1 MDWHGV
7 DWQCDFFDHRLRD
20 HHEVEEK
27 TSYILMNPVRK
38 GLCERAEDWRW
49 VYPLMIARR
58 RTGRARH
65 SCARCVLGCETTGAQ
80 RTARPTNARLTDHVS
95 IKVNVSALVT
105 IMKCKFAVCVL
116 VIMAALDAN
125 AQSKPSATLI
135 VTNAVVYT
143 VDKQRPKAEAV
154 AVIGDRIVAVGSRAE
169 IELWRGPQTKV
180 IDADGKLLLPGFN
193 DAHVHFIQGG
203 AQLDQVQLTDAA
215 TPEEFAKRIAAQT
228 KKTPKGE
235 WILGGR
241 WDETKWPNQELPTK
255 ELVDRVTGDT
265 PMFVERYDGHEA
277 LANSAAMK
285 LAGIDPKT
293 AEIPGGVIVRDASG
307 NPTGVFK
314 DAAMTLIYKAIPPM
328 THEQRLRA
336 ARGALKHAAS
346 LGVTSVQHMNPEFAD
361 VAAYSELA
369 EKGEL
374 TTRLYAVP
382 METDWRD
389 QAKVGIRR
397 AWGSSYLR
405 LGAVK
410 GYADGSLGS
419 RTAYMFEPFND
430 DPGNRGLL
438 SDEMHP
444 PSAMRDRLM
453 QADAAGLQLRV
464 HAIGDRAIS
473 MILDIFADIEKEHGY
488 HDQRFAIEHAQHMAQ
503 KDLERFAKLHV
514 IASMQPYHAIDD
526 GRWAEPRLGHERAR
540 YSYAWRSFLDHGVTL
555 AFGTD
560 WPVAPLDPMPGVY
573 AAVTRATLDGKNP
586 GGWIP
591 EEKITLPEAIE
602 AYTMGAAFAEFQE
615 REKGS
620 ITPGK
625 LADMVIVSDN
635 IFELKPEA
643 IRNVKVQTTI
653 VGGKVVYGER

>member
-1 MDWHGV
+1 
-7 DWQCDFFDHRLRD
+7 
-20 HHEVEEK
+20 
-27 TSYILMNPVRK
+27 
-38 GLCERAEDWRW
+38 
-49 VYPLMIARR
+49 
-58 RTGRARH
+58 
-65 SCARCVLGCETTGAQ
+65 
-80 RTARPTNARLTDHVS
+80 
-95 IKVNVSALVT
+95 
-105 IMKCKFAVCVL
+105 MKCKFAVCVL
-116 VIMAALDAN
+116 IIMAALDTN
-125 AQSKPSATLI
+125 AQPKPSATLI
-135 VTNAVVYT
+135 VANAAVYT
-143 VDKQRPKAEAV
+143 VDKQHPKAEAV
-154 AVIGDRIVAVGSRAE
+154 AVIGDRIVAVGSRE
-169 IELWRGPQTKV
+169 DIDLWRGPQTKV
-180 IDADGKLLLPGFN
+180 IDARGKLLLPGFN
-193 DAHVHFIQGG
+193 DAHVHFIKGG
-203 AQLDQVQLTDAA
+203 AQLEQVQLTDAA
-215 TPEEFAKRIAAQT
+215 TPEEFAKRIAAQV
-228 KKTPKGE
+228 KKTLKGE

-241 WDETKWPNQELPTK
+241 WDETKWPKPELPTK
-255 ELVDRVTGDT
+255 ELVDSVTGDI

-285 LAGIDPKT
+285 LAGVDAKT
-293 AEIPGGVIVRDASG
+293 VDVSGGVIVRDASG
-307 NPTGVFK
+307 NPTGIFK
-314 DAAMTLIYKAIPPM
+314 DAALELINKAIPAM
-328 THEQRLRA
+328 SREQRIRVARRA
-336 ARGALKHAAS
+336 LEHAAS

-374 TTRLYAVP
+374 TTRIYAVP

-419 RTAYMFEPFND
+419 RTAYMFEP
-430 DPGNRGLL
+430 L

-473 MILDIFADIEKEHGY
+473 MMLDIFADIEKEHGY
-488 HDQRFAIEHAQHMAQ
+488 HDQRFAIEHAQHTAQ
-503 KDLERFAKLHV
+503 KDFERFAKLHV

-526 GRWAEPRLGHERAR
+526 GRWAEGRLGHERAR

-560 WPVAPLDPMPGVY
+560 WPVAPLDPMLGVY

-591 EEKITLPEAIE
+591 EEKITLPEAIG
-602 AYTMGAAFAEFQE
+602 AYTMGAAFAEFQDS
-615 REKGS
+615 EKGS
-620 ITPGK
+620 ISPGK
-625 LADMVIVSDN
+625 LADMVILNDN

-643 IRNVKVQTTI
+643 IRNVKVKTTI
-653 VGGKVVYGER
+653 VGGKAVYGER

>member
-1 MDWHGV
+1 
-7 DWQCDFFDHRLRD
+7 
-20 HHEVEEK
+20 
-27 TSYILMNPVRK
+27 
-38 GLCERAEDWRW
+38 
-49 VYPLMIARR
+49 
-58 RTGRARH
+58 
-65 SCARCVLGCETTGAQ
+65 
-80 RTARPTNARLTDHVS
+80 
-95 IKVNVSALVT
+95 
-105 IMKCKFAVCVL
+105 MKCKLAVYSL
-116 VIMAALDAN
+116 ILMTATHAN
-125 AQSKPSATLI
+125 GESKPSATLI
-135 VTNAVVYT
+135 ITNAAVYT
-143 VDKQRPKAEAV
+143 VDRQHPNAEAV

-169 IELWRGPQTKV
+169 IDLWRGPQTKA
-180 IDADGKLLLPGFN
+180 IDAGGKLLLPGFN

-203 AQLDQVQLTDAA
+203 AQLDQVQLTEAA
-215 TPEEFAKRIAAQT
+215 RPEEFARHIAAQV

-241 WDETKWPNQELPTK
+241 WDETKWPKPELPDK
-255 ELVDRVTGDT
+255 NLVDPVSGDT
-265 PMFVERYDGHEA
+265 PVFVERYDGHEA

-285 LAGIDPKT
+285 LAGVDAKT
-293 AEIPGGVIVRDASG
+293 GEVPGGVVVRDASG
-307 NPTGVFK
+307 NPTGIFK
-314 DAAMTLIYKAIPPM
+314 DAAMALIYKAIPPM

-336 ARGALKHAAS
+336 ARAALKHAAA

-361 VAAYSELA
+361 VAVYSELA

-374 TTRLYAVP
+374 TTRIYAVP
-382 METDWRD
+382 METEWRD
-389 QAKVGIRR
+389 QARVGIRH

-419 RTAYMFEPFND
+419 RTAYMFEPFID

-444 PSAMRDRLM
+444 PSAMHDRLL

-464 HAIGDRAIS
+464 HAIGDRATS
-473 MILDIFADIEKEHGY
+473 MILDIFADIEKANGY

-503 KDLERFAKLHV
+503 KDFERFAKLHV

-526 GRWAEPRLGHERAR
+526 GRWAEARLGHDRTR
-540 YSYAWRSFLDHGVTL
+540 YSYAWRSFLDHGVML

-560 WPVAPLDPMPGVY
+560 WPVAPLDPLQGLY

-625 LADMVIVSDN
+625 LADMVILSDN
-635 IFELKPEA
+635 IFDLKPEA
-643 IRNVKVQTTI
+643 IRNVKVKTTI
-653 VGGKVVYGER
+653 TSGKVVYGEQ

>member
-1 MDWHGV
+1 
-7 DWQCDFFDHRLRD
+7 
-20 HHEVEEK
+20 
-27 TSYILMNPVRK
+27 
-38 GLCERAEDWRW
+38 
-49 VYPLMIARR
+49 
-58 RTGRARH
+58 
-65 SCARCVLGCETTGAQ
+65 
-80 RTARPTNARLTDHVS
+80 
-95 IKVNVSALVT
+95 
-105 IMKCKFAVCVL
+105 MKCKLAIYFLLL
-116 VIMAALDAN
+116 VIGVYAS
-125 AQSKPSATLI
+125 AQPKPSATLI
-135 VTNAVVYT
+135 VTNAAVYT
-143 VDKQRPKAEAV
+143 VDKQHPKAEAV
-154 AVIGDRIVAVGSRAE
+154 AVIGDRIVAVGSRTD
-169 IELWRGPQTKV
+169 IDLWRGPQTKV
-180 IDADGKLLLPGFN
+180 IDAGGKLLLPGFN

-203 AQLDQVQLTDAA
+203 AQLEQVQLTDAA
-215 TPEEFAKRIAAQT
+215 TPEEFRKRIAAQV

-241 WDETKWPNQELPTK
+241 WDETKWPKPELPTK
-255 ELVDRVTGDT
+255 DLVDPVTGDT
-265 PMFVERYDGHEA
+265 PIFVERYDGHEA

-285 LAGIDPKT
+285 LAGVDAKT
-293 AEIPGGVIVRDASG
+293 PDVPGGVIMRDASG

-314 DAAMTLIYKAIPPM
+314 DAAMPLIYKAIPPM

-374 TTRLYAVP
+374 TARIYAVP

-419 RTAYMFEPFND
+419 RTAYMFEPFTD

-473 MILDIFADIEKEHGY
+473 MMLDIFADIEKEHGY
-488 HDQRFAIEHAQHMAQ
+488 HDQRFAIEHAQHTAQ
-503 KDLERFAKLHV
+503 KDFERFAKLHV

-526 GRWAEPRLGHERAR
+526 GRWAEARLGHERAR

-560 WPVAPLDPMPGVY
+560 WPVAPLDPMLGVY

-602 AYTMGAAFAEFQE
+602 AYTMGAAFAEFQDS
-615 REKGS
+615 EKGS
-620 ITPGK
+620 ISPGK
-625 LADMVIVSDN
+625 LADMVILSDN
-635 IFELKPEA
+635 IFDLKPEA
-643 IRNVKVQTTI
+643 IRNVKVKTTI

>member
-1 MDWHGV
+1 M
-7 DWQCDFFDHRLRD
+7 
-20 HHEVEEK
+20 
-27 TSYILMNPVRK
+27 TSGFVMRSKL
-38 GLCERAEDWRW
+38 A
-49 VYPLMIARR
+49 VYSLAFMSA
-58 RTGRARH
+58 AY
-65 SCARCVLGCETTGAQ
+65 
-80 RTARPTNARLTDHVS
+80 TNA
-95 IKVNVSALVT
+95 
-105 IMKCKFAVCVL
+105 
-116 VIMAALDAN
+116 
-125 AQSKPSATLI
+125 QPKPSATLI
-135 VTNAVVYT
+135 ITNAAVYT
-143 VDKQRPKAEAV
+143 VDKQRPAAEAV
-154 AVIGDRIVAVGSRAE
+154 AVSGDRIVAVGSRAQ
-169 IELWRGPQTKV
+169 IDLWRGPETKV
-180 IDADGKLLLPGFN
+180 IDAGHKLVLPGFN

-215 TPEEFAKRIAAQT
+215 SPQEFAKRIAAQA

-241 WDETKWPNQELPTK
+241 WDETKWTKPELPTK
-255 ELVDRVTGDT
+255 ELVDAVTGAT
-265 PMFVERYDGHEA
+265 PIFVERYDGHEA

-285 LAGIDPKT
+285 LAGVDAKT
-293 AEIPGGVIVRDASG
+293 ADVPGGVIVRDANG
-307 NPTGVFK
+307 NPTGIFK
-314 DAAMTLIYKAIPPM
+314 DAAQELIYKAVPPM
-328 THEQRLRA
+328 SREQRIRVARRA
-336 ARGALKHAAS
+336 LEHAAS

-374 TTRLYAVP
+374 TTRIYAVP

-389 QAKVGIRR
+389 QAKVGIRH

-419 RTAYMFEPFND
+419 RTAYMFEPFAD
-430 DPGNRGLL
+430 DPGNSGLL

-444 PSAMRDRLM
+444 PSAMRERLM
-453 QADAAGLQLRV
+453 GADAAGLQIRV

-473 MILDIFADIEKEHGY
+473 MMLDIFSDIEREHGY
-488 HDQRFAIEHAQHMAQ
+488 HGQRFAIEHAQHMAQ
-503 KDLERFAKLHV
+503 KDFERFTNLHV

-526 GRWAEPRLGHERAR
+526 GRWAEKRLGHHRAR

-560 WPVAPLDPMPGVY
+560 WPVAPLDPMLGLY

-586 GGWIP
+586 DGWIP

-602 AYTMGAAFAEFQE
+602 AYTMGAAFTEFQE
-615 REKGS
+615 KDKGS

-625 LADMVIVSDN
+625 LADMMILSDN
-635 IFELKPEA
+635 IFDVKPEA
-643 IRNVKVQTTI
+643 IRNAKVQTTI
-653 VGGKVVYGER
+653 VGGKVVYEGARNR

>member
-1 MDWHGV
+1 
-7 DWQCDFFDHRLRD
+7 
-20 HHEVEEK
+20 
-27 TSYILMNPVRK
+27 
-38 GLCERAEDWRW
+38 
-49 VYPLMIARR
+49 
-58 RTGRARH
+58 
-65 SCARCVLGCETTGAQ
+65 
-80 RTARPTNARLTDHVS
+80 
-95 IKVNVSALVT
+95 
-105 IMKCKFAVCVL
+105 
-116 VIMAALDAN
+116 MAALDAN
-125 AQSKPSATLI
+125 AQPKPSATLI
-135 VTNAVVYT
+135 VTNAAVYT
-143 VDKQRPKAEAV
+143 VDKQHPKAEAV
-154 AVIGDRIVAVGSRAE
+154 AVIGDRIVGVGSRVD
-169 IELWRGPQTKV
+169 IDLWRGPQTKV
-180 IDADGKLLLPGFN
+180 IDAGGKLLLPGFN

-203 AQLDQVQLTDAA
+203 AQLVQVDLVDAA
-215 TPEEFAKRIAAQT
+215 TPEEFAKRIAAQM

-241 WDETKWPNQELPTK
+241 WDETKWPKQELPTK
-255 ELVDRVTGDT
+255 DLVDPVTGDI

-277 LANSAAMK
+277 LANSVAMK
-285 LAGIDPKT
+285 LAGIDAKT
-293 AEIPGGVIVRDASG
+293 PDVPGGVIMRDASG

-314 DAAMTLIYKAIPPM
+314 DAAMVLIYKAIPPM
-328 THEQRLRA
+328 TQEQRLGA

-374 TTRLYAVP
+374 TTRIYAVP
-382 METDWRD
+382 METHWRD

-419 RTAYMFEPFND
+419 RTAYMFEPFTD

-464 HAIGDRAIS
+464 HAIGDHAIS
-473 MILDIFADIEKEHGY
+473 MMLDIFADIEKEHGY

-503 KDLERFAKLHV
+503 KDFGRFAKLHV

-526 GRWAEPRLGHERAR
+526 GRWAEARLGRDRTR
-540 YSYAWRSFLDHGVTL
+540 YSYAWRSFLNHGVTL

-560 WPVAPLDPMPGVY
+560 WPVAPLDPMLGVY

-602 AYTMGAAFAEFQE
+602 AYTMGAAFTEFQE
-615 REKGS
+615 NEKGS
-620 ITPGK
+620 ISPSK
-625 LADMVIVSDN
+625 LADMVILSHN

-643 IRNVKVQTTI
+643 IRNVKVKTTI

>member
-1 MDWHGV
+1 
-7 DWQCDFFDHRLRD
+7 
-20 HHEVEEK
+20 
-27 TSYILMNPVRK
+27 
-38 GLCERAEDWRW
+38 
-49 VYPLMIARR
+49 
-58 RTGRARH
+58 
-65 SCARCVLGCETTGAQ
+65 
-80 RTARPTNARLTDHVS
+80 
-95 IKVNVSALVT
+95 
-105 IMKCKFAVCVL
+105 MKCKFALSVFLMMTAVN
-116 VIMAALDAN
+116 ADA
-125 AQSKPSATLI
+125 QLKPSASLI
-135 VTNAVVYT
+135 VTNAAVYT
-143 VDKQRPKAEAV
+143 ADKQHPKADAV
-154 AVIGDRIVAVGSRAE
+154 AVIGDRIVAVGSRAD
-169 IELWRGPQTKV
+169 IDVWRGAQTKV
-180 IDADGKLLLPGFN
+180 IDTGGKLLLPGFN

-203 AQLDQVQLTDAA
+203 AQLEQVQLTDAS
-215 TPEEFAKRIAAQT
+215 TPQEFANRIAAQV

-235 WILGGR
+235 WIMGGR
-241 WDETKWPNQELPTK
+241 WDETKWPKPELPTK
-255 ELVDRVTGDT
+255 DLIDPVTGDI
-265 PMFVERYDGHEA
+265 PVFVERYDGHEA
-277 LANSAAMK
+277 VANSAAMK
-285 LAGIDPKT
+285 MAGIDVRT
-293 AEIPGGVIVRDASG
+293 ADVPGGVIVRDTKG

-314 DAAMTLIYKAIPPM
+314 DAAMPLIYKAIPPM

-336 ARGALKHAAS
+336 ARAAMKHAAS

-374 TTRLYAVP
+374 TTRIYAAP
-382 METDWRD
+382 METEWKE

-397 AWGSSYLR
+397 AWGSSDLR

-419 RTAYMFEPFND
+419 RTAYMFEPFTD

-453 QADAAGLQLRV
+453 QADSAGLQLRV

-473 MILDIFADIEKEHGY
+473 MILDIFSDIEKEHGY

-503 KDLERFAKLHV
+503 KDFARFAKLHV

-526 GRWAEPRLGHERAR
+526 GRWAERRLGHERAR
-540 YSYAWRSFLDHGVTL
+540 YSYAWRSFLDHGVAL

-560 WPVAPLDPMPGVY
+560 WPVAPLDPILGLY

-586 GGWIP
+586 DGWIA
-591 EEKITLPEAIE
+591 EEKITLPEAVD

-625 LADMVIVSDN
+625 LADMVVLSDN
-635 IFELKPEA
+635 IFDLKPEA
-643 IRNVKVQTTI
+643 IRNVKVEITI
-653 VGGKVVYGER
+653 TGGRVIYSRSEIP

>member
-1 MDWHGV
+1 MTE
-7 DWQCDFFDHRLRD
+7 Q
-20 HHEVEEK
+20 
-27 TSYILMNPVRK
+27 
-38 GLCERAEDWRW
+38 
-49 VYPLMIARR
+49 
-58 RTGRARH
+58 
-65 SCARCVLGCETTGAQ
+65 
-80 RTARPTNARLTDHVS
+80 VS
-95 IKVNVSALVT
+95 TQVNLPGFVM
-105 IMKCKFAVCVL
+105 IMKCKFALCVL
-116 VIMAALDAN
+116 VIMTALHAK
-125 AQSKPSATLI
+125 AESKPSASLI
-135 VTNAVVYT
+135 VTNAAVYT
-143 VDKQRPKAEAV
+143 VDKQQPKAEAV
-154 AVIGDRIVAVGSRAE
+154 AVIGDRVVAVGSRAD
-169 IELWRGPQTKV
+169 IDLWRGPQTKV
-180 IDADGKLLLPGFN
+180 IDAGGKLLLPGFN

-203 AQLDQVQLTDAA
+203 AQLEQVQLTDAA
-215 TPEEFAKRIAAQT
+215 TPEEFAKRIAAQV

-241 WDETKWPNQELPTK
+241 WDETKWPKQELPTK
-255 ELVDRVTGDT
+255 DLVDPITGDT
-265 PMFVERYDGHEA
+265 PIFVERYDGHEA

-285 LAGIDPKT
+285 LAGIDAKT
-293 AEIPGGVIVRDASG
+293 PEVPGGVIMRNANG
-307 NPTGVFK
+307 NPTGIFK
-314 DAAMTLIYKAIPPM
+314 DAAMTLMFKAIPPM

-336 ARGALKHAAS
+336 ARGSLKHAAS

-361 VAAYSELA
+361 VRAYSELA

-374 TTRLYAVP
+374 TTRIYAAP

-389 QAKVGIRR
+389 QAKVGIRH

-419 RTAYMFEPFND
+419 RTAYMFEPFTD
-430 DPGNRGLL
+430 DPGNHGLL

-473 MILDIFADIEKEHGY
+473 MMLDIFAEIEKEHGY
-488 HDQRFAIEHAQHMAQ
+488 HDQRFTIEHAQHTAQ
-503 KDLERFAKLHV
+503 KDFERFAKLHV

-526 GRWAEPRLGHERAR
+526 GRWAERRLGHERAR
-540 YSYAWRSFLDHGVTL
+540 YSYAWRSFLDHGVSL

-560 WPVAPLDPMPGVY
+560 WPVAPLDPMLGLY
-573 AAVTRATLDGKNP
+573 AAVTRATLDGKKP

-602 AYTMGAAFAEFQE
+602 AYTTGAAFAEFQE
-615 REKGS
+615 KEKGS

-625 LADMVIVSDN
+625 LADMVIVGDN
-635 IFELKPEA
+635 IFDLKPEA
-643 IRNVKVQTTI
+643 IRNVKVKITI

>member
-1 MDWHGV
+1 M
-7 DWQCDFFDHRLRD
+7 
-20 HHEVEEK
+20 
-27 TSYILMNPVRK
+27 
-38 GLCERAEDWRW
+38 
-49 VYPLMIARR
+49 
-58 RTGRARH
+58 TG
-65 SCARCVLGCETTGAQ
+65 Q
-80 RTARPTNARLTDHVS
+80 VS
-95 IKVNVSALVT
+95 TQGNVSAFAT
-105 IMKCKFAVCVL
+105 IMKCKFAFCIL
-116 VIMAALDAN
+116 IIMAALDAN

-135 VTNAVVYT
+135 VTNAAVYA
-143 VDKQRPKAEAV
+143 VDKQHPKAEAV
-154 AVIGDRIVAVGSRAE
+154 AVIGDRIVAVGSRAD
-169 IELWRGPQTKV
+169 IDLWRGRQTKV
-180 IDADGKLLLPGFN
+180 IDAGGKLLLPGFN

-203 AQLDQVQLTDAA
+203 AQLDQVQLTDAP
-215 TPEEFAKRIAAQT
+215 TPEEFAKRIAAQV
-228 KKTPKGE
+228 KKMPKGE
-235 WILGGR
+235 WVLGGR
-241 WDETKWPNQELPTK
+241 WDETKWPKSELPTK
-255 ELVDRVTGDT
+255 DLVDRLTSDT
-265 PMFVERYDGHEA
+265 PIFVERYDGHEA

-285 LAGIDPKT
+285 LAGIDAKT
-293 AEIPGGVIVRDASG
+293 SDIPGGVILRDGSG

-314 DAAMTLIYKAIPPM
+314 DAAMALIYKAIPPM

-361 VAAYSELA
+361 IAAYSELA

-374 TTRLYAVP
+374 TTRIYAVP

-389 QAKVGIRR
+389 QAKIGIRR

-419 RTAYMFEPFND
+419 RTAYMFEPFTD

-464 HAIGDRAIS
+464 HAIGDHAIA
-473 MILDIFADIEKEHGY
+473 MMLDIFADIEKEHGY
-488 HDQRFAIEHAQHMAQ
+488 HDQRFAIEHAQHTVQ
-503 KDLERFAKLHV
+503 KDFGRFAKLHV

-526 GRWAEPRLGHERAR
+526 GRWAEGRLGRDRAR
-540 YSYAWRSFLDHGVTL
+540 YGYAWRSFLDHGVRL

-560 WPVAPLDPMPGVY
+560 WPVAPLNPMVGLY
-573 AAVTRATLDGKNP
+573 AAITRATLDGKNP

-620 ITPGK
+620 ISPGK
-625 LADMVIVSDN
+625 LADMVILNDN
-635 IFELKPEA
+635 IFDLKPEA
-643 IRNVKVQTTI
+643 IRNVKVKTTI
-653 VGGKVVYGER
+653 VGGKVVYGDR

>member
-1 MDWHGV
+1 MMAP
-7 DWQCDFFDHRLRD
+7 LSA
-20 HHEVEEK
+20 K
-27 TSYILMNPVRK
+27 
-38 GLCERAEDWRW
+38 AE
-49 VYPLMIARR
+49 
-58 RTGRARH
+58 
-65 SCARCVLGCETTGAQ
+65 
-80 RTARPTNARLTDHVS
+80 
-95 IKVNVSALVT
+95 
-105 IMKCKFAVCVL
+105 
-116 VIMAALDAN
+116 
-125 AQSKPSATLI
+125 SKPSATLI

-143 VDKQRPKAEAV
+143 VDKQHPKAEAV
-154 AVIGDRIVAVGSRAE
+154 AVIGDRIVAVGSRTD
-169 IELWRGPQTKV
+169 IDLWRGPSTKV
-180 IDADGKLLLPGFN
+180 IDAGGKLLLPGFN

-203 AQLDQVQLTDAA
+203 AQLEQVQLTDVA
-215 TPEEFAKRIAAQT
+215 TQEEFAKRIATQL
-228 KKTPKGE
+228 KKTSKGE

-255 ELVDRVTGDT
+255 ALVDPVTGDT
-265 PMFVERYDGHEA
+265 PIFVERYDGHEA

-285 LAGIDPKT
+285 LAGVDAKT
-293 AEIPGGVIVRDASG
+293 PDVAGGVIVRDANG

-314 DAAMTLIYKAIPPM
+314 DAAMPLIYKVIPPM
-328 THEQRLRA
+328 TNEQRLRA
-336 ARGALKHAAS
+336 AGAAMKHAAS

-361 VAAYSELA
+361 VSAYSQLA

-374 TTRLYAVP
+374 TARIYAAP

-389 QAKVGIRR
+389 QAKVGIRH

-419 RTAYMFEPFND
+419 RTAYMFDPFID
-430 DPGNRGLL
+430 DPGNSGLL

-453 QADAAGLQLRV
+453 QADAAGLQIRV

-473 MILDIFADIEKEHGY
+473 MILDIFSDIEKEHGY
-488 HDQRFAIEHAQHMAQ
+488 HDQRFAIEHAQHMAP
-503 KDLERFAKLHV
+503 KDFERFAKLHV

-526 GRWAEPRLGHERAR
+526 GRWAEGRLGHERTR
-540 YSYAWRSFLDHGVTL
+540 YSYAWRSFLDHGVAL

-560 WPVAPLDPMPGVY
+560 WPVAPLDPMLGIY

-615 REKGS
+615 NKKGS

-625 LADMVIVSDN
+625 LADMVITGEN
-635 IFELKPEA
+635 ILELKPEA
-643 IRNVKVQTTI
+643 IRNVKVKTTI
-653 VGGKVVYGER
+653 VGGKVVYGEQ